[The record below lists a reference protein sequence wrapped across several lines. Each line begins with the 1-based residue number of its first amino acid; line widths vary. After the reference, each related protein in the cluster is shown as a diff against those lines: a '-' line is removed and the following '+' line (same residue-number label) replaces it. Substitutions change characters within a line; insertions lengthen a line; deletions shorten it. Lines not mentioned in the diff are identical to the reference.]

1 MSKHQQERLY
11 QLIEAVKLRN
21 GKPVNARVV
30 SATIESLGIRDVD
43 IKEDYGF
50 TSIPE
55 LGLHIFNLL
64 NTPEFR
70 GLQNEAQLISDH
82 KKRQTIR
89 LSNYLSGRS
98 QLFVK
103 DYSTG
108 LFHLLPVAVQILS
121 IIIFGFSLWAFVGFN
136 KLQSTSVVL
145 GVVIGL
151 VVTGGFVQVIGKQ
164 VSFYWYNEDFLM
176 AKKAIYQIIGI
187 GLKSIA
193 VLFLVIGAINCF
205 IFLYPFQ
212 FIVITF
218 IYAFLIGLLLLT
230 LAPLYT
236 IKQRYIISISVTVG
250 TLVALGLHFYTKT
263 PIYLVHW
270 LGILISAI
278 IPIIYLQWF
287 FKRILKTKQG
297 INNGTPKIMLAIY
310 RNLDY
315 FFYGLLYYVFI
326 FTDRILAWSTSLN
339 RDLPYVVYYEKD
351 YEIGMDLAILVFFL
365 LAGVL
370 EYSVAAFSRFMEFHQ
385 YKERYSDRKLFN
397 AKMRDSYMSHVKLF
411 AASALVIALLLYLVI
426 VKPWGYEAGFDEQLS
441 DLSIKVSI
449 LGGFGYLF
457 LTFGML
463 NVLYLYTL
471 NVQKAALRILIIA
484 LLTNI
489 IIGLFFSRMVSY
501 EYAVLGMLI
510 GSLVFAVLTTRFTLK
525 FFKKL
530 DYYYYASY

>member
-1 MSKHQQERLY
+1 MSPSTQDAIH
-11 QLIEAVKLRN
+11 QLIEVVKLRN

-30 SATIESLGIRDVD
+30 SATIESLGIRDSDVQD
-43 IKEDYGF
+43 DYGF
-50 TSIPE
+50 ESIPE
-55 LGLHIFNLL
+55 LGLHIFNSL
-64 NTPEFR
+64 NIPELR
-70 GLQNEAQLISDH
+70 GLQNEAQRLSDH
-82 KKRQTIR
+82 KKKHTIR

-108 LFHLLPVAVQILS
+108 IFHLFPVAIQILA
-121 IIIFGFSLWAFVGFN
+121 IIVFGFSLWTFVGFN

-176 AKKAIYQIIGI
+176 AKKAIHQIIAI

-193 VLFLVIGAINCF
+193 ILFLVIGTINCF

-212 FIVITF
+212 FIIITF

-236 IKQRYIISISVTVG
+236 IKQRYIISIAVTTG
-250 TLVALGLHFYTKT
+250 TVIALALHFYTKL
-263 PIYLVHW
+263 PIYVVHW
-270 LGILISAI
+270 FGISISAI
-278 IPIIYLQWF
+278 IPLLYLRWF
-287 FKRILKTKQG
+287 FKRILKHKRGLT
-297 INNGTPKIMLAIY
+297 NGSPKIMLAIY

-315 FFYGLLYYVFI
+315 FFYGFLYYVFI

-351 YEIGMDLAILVFFL
+351 YEIGMDVAILVFFL

-385 YKERYSDRKLFN
+385 YKERYSDKILFN
-397 AKMRDSYMSHVKLF
+397 AKMKQSYISHVKLF
-411 AASALVIALLLYLVI
+411 ATSAVIIGVLLYLII
-426 VKPWGYEAGFDEQLS
+426 VKPWGYEAGFDEQMS

-471 NVQKAALRILIIA
+471 NVQKAALRILIIS
-484 LLTNI
+484 LSVNI
-489 IIGLFFSRMVSY
+489 ITGLAFSRMVSY
-501 EYAVLGMLI
+501 EYAVIGMLI
-510 GSLVFAVLTTRFTLK
+510 GSIVFAFLTTRFTLK
-525 FFKKL
+525 FFNKL